1 MREVPAVSGRTLGA
15 CAAGVSRQRDSQ
27 RDRRVAQPQGE
38 DPRPPDP
45 AGVPA
50 GPRRRSLVD
59 EVEAAFT
66 GDGALAAALPAFE
79 PRAGQ
84 QEMAAAAAGV
94 FEDGGVLLAEAGTGT
109 GKTLAYLVPAILSGH
124 RVLVSTGT
132 KQLQDQ
138 IHDKDLPALRA
149 ALGVDF
155 TATYMK
161 GRGNYLCLH
170 RFEAYRNEDSLG
182 LARDR
187 RHVDAI
193 AEWAARTGTGDRS
206 EIEDLPD
213 DVPFWG
219 EISATSEN
227 CIGTECPRHAEC
239 FITRMRQRAAES
251 DLVIVNHHLLCAD
264 AAVRQSAYG
273 EVIPSY
279 AYAVIDEAHQL
290 EDVATQYFGVAVSN
304 YRLERLV
311 ADGRRWTARDLE
323 EDAEAAQTLYRALDA
338 IDAQAA
344 RFFTGVRNLAPAERT
359 RLNADVLEPVAE
371 PGRQLASAVR
381 ALEAAVQ
388 SFANATED
396 LRSLGRRAHELA
408 GDVDLVLDAG
418 DESLVYFLERRGRGT
433 FLRASPIDVSSI
445 VRELLLD
452 RLQGTILTSAT
463 LAVDGSF
470 DYQRSRLGIGEA
482 IELRLASEFDYAA
495 QTVLYLPRQMPEPR
509 SPAFTRDAAV
519 QVRALLD
526 ATEGRAF
533 VLFTSFANLREV
545 HRLIAPGSPY
555 PLLVQGTAPRP
566 VLLRRFRTTPNA
578 VLLATSSFWQGVDVA
593 GDTLSCVIIDKLPFA
608 PPGDPITAARMES
621 IARGGGSPFDEYQV
635 PLAVLTLLQGLG
647 RLIRHR
653 RDRGVLSVL
662 DPRLLNKGY
671 GRRFLASLPP
681 TPIVHDLE
689 PVRTFMARRK
699 V

>member
-1 MREVPAVSGRTLGA
+1 MREVPAVSGRPLT
-15 CAAGVSRQRDSQ
+15 R
-27 RDRRVAQPQGE
+27 E
-38 DPRPPDP
+38 T
-45 AGVPA
+45 
-50 GPRRRSLVD
+50 GPRGADSRPKASAPGSLVD
-59 EVEAAFT
+59 HVEAAFAA
-66 GDGALAAALPAFE
+66 DGPLAAALPSFE

-109 GKTLAYLVPAILSGH
+109 GKTLAYLAPAILSGH

-132 KQLQDQ
+132 RQLQDQ
-138 IHDKDLPALRA
+138 IYEKDLPALRA

-155 TATYMK
+155 TATCMK

-170 RFEAYRNEDSLG
+170 RFEAFRDGDPLGLG
-182 LARDR
+182 LAPDR

-193 AEWAARTGTGDRS
+193 AEWAVRTGTGDRA
-206 EIEDLPD
+206 EIADLPD
-213 DVPFWG
+213 DLPFWN
-219 EISATSEN
+219 EVSAASDN
-227 CIGTECPRHAEC
+227 CIGAECPRHAEC

-264 AAVRQSAYG
+264 AAVRQSAWG

-279 AYAVIDEAHQL
+279 PYAVIDEAHQL

-304 YRLERLV
+304 YRLERLI

-323 EDAEAAQTLYRALDA
+323 EDAEAARTLHEKLAAVEEL
-338 IDAQAA
+338 AA
-344 RFFTGVRNLAPAERT
+344 RFFMDVETRFPRAERT

-371 PGRQLASAVR
+371 PGRELASTVR
-381 ALEAAVQ
+381 DLETAVQ
-388 SFANATED
+388 SLANATED
-396 LRSLGRRAHELA
+396 LLALGRRAHEVA
-408 GDVDLVLDAG
+408 DDVDFVLAAG
-418 DESLVYFLERRGRGT
+418 DENFVYFLERRGRGA

-445 VRELLLD
+445 VREMLLD

-470 DYQRSRLGIGEA
+470 DYQRSRLGIRQA
-482 IELRLASEFDYAA
+482 TELRLPSEFDYAA
-495 QTVLYLPRQMPEPR
+495 QTVLYLPRGMPEPR
-509 SPAFTRDAAV
+509 SPAFARDAAE

-526 ATEGRAF
+526 VTRGRAF
-533 VLFTSFANLREV
+533 VLFTSFANLHEV
-545 HRLIAPGSPY
+545 RRLIAPACRY
-555 PLLVQGTAPRP
+555 PLLVQGDAPRP
-566 VLLRRFRTTPNA
+566 VLLHRFRTTANA

-608 PPGDPITAARMES
+608 PPGDPVTAARMES
-621 IARGGGSPFDEYQV
+621 IARGGGRPFDEYQV
-635 PLAVLTLLQGLG
+635 PLAVLGLQQGLG

-671 GRRFLASLPP
+671 GRRFLDSLPDAP
-681 TPIVHDLE
+681 VVQDLE
-689 PVRTFMARRK
+689 EVRAFMARPT

>member
-1 MREVPAVSGRTLGA
+1 MG
-15 CAAGVSRQRDSQ
+15 
-27 RDRRVAQPQGE
+27 
-38 DPRPPDP
+38 
-45 AGVPA
+45 
-50 GPRRRSLVD
+50 RSLVD

-66 GDGALAAALPAFE
+66 GDGALAAALPSFE

-84 QEMAAAAAGV
+84 REMAAAAAGV

-138 IHDKDLPALRA
+138 IHDKDLPALRS

-170 RFEAYRNEDSLG
+170 RFEAFRDDDPLR
-182 LARDR
+182 LAPGRG
-187 RHVDAI
+187 HVDAI
-193 AEWAARTGTGDRS
+193 AEWSARTETGDRA

-213 DVPFWG
+213 DLPFWG

-227 CIGTECPRHAEC
+227 CIGTECPRHADC

-311 ADGRRWTARDLE
+311 GDGRRWTARDLE
-323 EDAEAAQTLYRALDA
+323 EDGEAAQTLHGALDE
-338 IDAQAA
+338 IDRRAA
-344 RFFTGVRNLAPAERT
+344 RFFAAVRTHLAPAERT
-359 RLNADVLEPVAE
+359 RLNADVLEPAAE
-371 PGRQLASAVR
+371 PGRQLASSAR
-381 ALEAAVQ
+381 ALETAVQ
-388 SFANATED
+388 SFPNATED
-396 LRSLGRRAHELA
+396 LRALGRRARELA
-408 GDVDLVLDAG
+408 DDVDLVLEAAD
-418 DESLVYFLERRGRGT
+418 DRLVYFLERRGRGT

-445 VRELLLD
+445 VRELLLE
-452 RLQGTILTSAT
+452 RLQGGILTSAT

-470 DYQRSRLGIGEA
+470 DYQRSRLGIGAA
-482 IELRLASEFDYAA
+482 IELRLPSEFDYAA
-495 QTVLYLPRQMPEPR
+495 QTVLYLPRRMPEPR
-509 SPAFTRDAAV
+509 SPAFARDAAV

-545 HRLIAPGSPY
+545 HRLIAPGSPW

-566 VLLRRFRTTPNA
+566 VLLRNFRTTPNA

-593 GDTLSCVIIDKLPFA
+593 GDSLSCVIIDKLPFA

-635 PLAVLTLLQGLG
+635 PLAVLSLLQGLG

-689 PVRTFMARRK
+689 PVRAFMARRTG
-699 V
+699 VNSG

>member
-1 MREVPAVSGRTLGA
+1 MPEVPAVPGRALTR
-15 CAAGVSRQRDSQ
+15 AAE
-27 RDRRVAQPQGE
+27 PQGE
-38 DPRPPDP
+38 DSRRRD
-45 AGVPA
+45 PA

-59 EVEAAFT
+59 DVEAAFVE
-66 GDGALAAALPAFE
+66 DGPLAATLPAFE

-84 QEMAAAAAGV
+84 QEMAAAAAGI

-132 KQLQDQ
+132 RQLQDQ
-138 IHDKDLPALRA
+138 IYDKDLPALRA

-155 TATYMK
+155 SATYMK

-170 RFEAYRNEDSLG
+170 RFEAFREDDSLG
-182 LARDR
+182 LDPAR
-187 RHVDAI
+187 RHADAI
-193 AEWAARTGTGDRS
+193 AAWMRRTETGDRA

-213 DVPFWG
+213 DLPFWND
-219 EISATSEN
+219 ISAASDN
-227 CIGTECPRHAEC
+227 CIGADCPQHAEC

-279 AYAVIDEAHQL
+279 AYAVVDEAHRL

-323 EDAEAAQTLYRALDA
+323 EDAEAAGTLHLALDA
-338 IDAQAA
+338 IDAEAG
-344 RFFTGVRNLAPAERT
+344 RFFTAVRTHLAPAERT

-371 PGRQLASAVR
+371 PGRRLASTVR
-381 ALEAAVQ
+381 ALDTKVQ
-388 SFANATED
+388 ALADATED
-396 LRSLGRRAHELA
+396 LLALSRRAHEA
-408 GDVDLVLDAG
+408 ADDVDLVLDAG
-418 DESLVYFLERRGRGT
+418 DENLVYFLERRGRGT
-433 FLRASPIDVSSI
+433 FLRAAPIDVSSI

-452 RLQGTILTSAT
+452 RLQGAVLTSAT

-470 DYQRSRLGIGEA
+470 DYQRSRLGIGAA
-482 IELRLASEFDYAA
+482 IELRLPSEFDYAA

-509 SPAFTRDAAV
+509 SPAFTRDAAA
-519 QVRALLD
+519 QVKALLD

-545 HRLIAPGSPY
+545 HRRIAPTSPY

-566 VLLRRFRTTPNA
+566 VLLRSFRATPNA

-593 GDTLSCVIIDKLPFA
+593 GDSLSCVIIDKLPFA
-608 PPGDPITAARMES
+608 PPGDPVTAARMES

-635 PLAVLTLLQGLG
+635 PLAVLSLLQGLG

-671 GRRFLASLPP
+671 GRRFLDSLPP
-681 TPIVHDLE
+681 TPVVRDLE
-689 PVRTFMARRK
+689 RVRAFMRS
-699 V
+699 

>member
-1 MREVPAVSGRTLGA
+1 MPEVPAVSGRALT
-15 CAAGVSRQRDSQ
+15 REPE
-27 RDRRVAQPQGE
+27 PQGE
-38 DPRPPDP
+38 DARPRD
-45 AGVPA
+45 PA
-50 GPRRRSLVD
+50 GPRRGSLVD
-59 EVEAAFT
+59 AVEAAFVE
-66 GDGALAAALPAFE
+66 DGALAAALPSFE

-84 QEMAAAAAGV
+84 REMASAAAGV

-109 GKTLAYLVPAILSGH
+109 GKTVAYLVPAVLSGQ

-132 KQLQDQ
+132 RQLQDQ
-138 IHDKDLPALRA
+138 IYDKDLPALRA
-149 ALGVDF
+149 ALGVRF

-161 GRGNYLCLH
+161 GRGNYLCRH
-170 RFEAYRNEDSLG
+170 RFDAFREDDSLG
-182 LARDR
+182 LDPAR
-187 RHVDAI
+187 RHADAI
-193 AEWAARTGTGDRS
+193 AAWALRTETGDRA

-213 DVPFWG
+213 DLPFWND
-219 EISATSEN
+219 ISASSDN
-227 CIGTECPRHAEC
+227 CIGTDCPQHADC

-323 EDAEAAQTLYRALDA
+323 ADAEAAGILHPALDA
-338 IDAQAA
+338 IDAEGA
-344 RFFTGVRNLAPAERT
+344 RFFAAVRTHLAPAERT
-359 RLNADVLEPVAE
+359 RLNADVLAPVTE
-371 PGRQLASAVR
+371 PGRRLASTVR
-381 ALEAAVQ
+381 ALHTKVQ
-388 SFANATED
+388 ALADATED
-396 LRSLGRRAHELA
+396 LLALGRRAHELA
-408 GDVDLVLDAG
+408 GDIDLVLDAG
-418 DESLVYFLERRGRGT
+418 DENLVYFLERRGRGT

-452 RLQGTILTSAT
+452 RLQGAVLTSAT

-470 DYQRSRLGIGEA
+470 DYQRSRLGIGAA
-482 IELRLASEFDYAA
+482 IELRLPSEFDYAA

-519 QVRALLD
+519 QVGALLD

-545 HRLIAPGSPY
+545 HRRIAPACPY

-566 VLLRRFRTTPNA
+566 VLLRNFRTTPNA

-593 GDTLSCVIIDKLPFA
+593 GDSLSCVIIDKLPFA
-608 PPGDPITAARMES
+608 PPGDPVTAARMES

-635 PLAVLTLLQGLG
+635 PLAVLSLLQGLG

-671 GRRFLASLPP
+671 GRRFLDSLPP
-681 TPIVHDLE
+681 TPVVRDLE
-689 PVRTFMARRK
+689 GVRAFMARRTG
-699 V
+699 VDSG